1 MLFEL
6 YSPSPGTCRGSVWA
20 VASVEAAGKV
30 SLQHSASLI
39 QPKRLGFDQL
49 YSLNFYVCFSWGK
62 IEVVVESEDKIQVN

>member
-49 YSLNFYVCFSWGK
+49 
-62 IEVVVESEDKIQVN
+62 